1 MSKFD
6 LAALT
11 WDEKPMRVKIAKSV
25 ADGIKEDI
33 PLREDFKLLDFG
45 CGTGL
50 VSFFLADSVG
60 QIVGV
65 DSSQGMVDMF
75 NKKAKENGINAV
87 AYKVDIFN
95 QDFTENNFDIII
107 SSMTFHHIKRPVDIL
122 KRLSKHLK
130 KGGYIAVAD
139 LVKEDGTFHDD
150 NEGVEHFGFEI
161 EEFESFLKEA
171 GFKDI
176 KSKIVYKIKKEN
188 REREYPVFLTRGHL

>member
-11 WDEKPMRVKIAKSV
+11 WDEKPARVKIAKSV

-33 PLREDFKLLDFG
+33 PIREGFKLLDFG

-50 VSFFLADSVG
+50 VSFFLADSVE
-60 QIVGV
+60 QIVGL

-122 KRLSKHLK
+122 KKLSKHLK

-176 KSKIVYKIKKEN
+176 KSKIIYKIKKEN
-188 REREYPVFLTRGHL
+188 REREYPVFLIRGSL